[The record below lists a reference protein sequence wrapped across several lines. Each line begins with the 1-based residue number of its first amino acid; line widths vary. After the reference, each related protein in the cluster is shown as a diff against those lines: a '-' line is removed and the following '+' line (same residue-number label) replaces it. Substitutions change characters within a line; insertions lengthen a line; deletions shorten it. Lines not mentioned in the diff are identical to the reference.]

1 MNTFDSLDQDTK
13 VKIIRLHPDLGDK
26 LKIREGLT
34 NFSQEEQ
41 SRAGL
46 AECNDQEF
54 KEFNRLNNEF
64 KSKFN
69 IPFIYA
75 VRGKTKQDILDEFI
89 GRLKSDNMEQEL
101 DKSLIQVKK
110 IANLRI
116 NEIIRKS
123 KTSKLK
129 IGYKFGLEFLNSK
142 NGRKFVSKLKN
153 QITFG
158 DYKFSDI
165 PNTCSSAIKAI
176 KDLKFNYCT
185 VHISSGLEALKAA
198 KKASGRTKLVGVT
211 ILTSLDNKAL
221 KEIGFNKDVKK
232 LVYQQAKLANK
243 AKLDAIVCSAQEVKI
258 VRKVF
263 KKEIITPGI
272 RFNSKSS
279 KLNDQKRILTPNQA
293 YKNGSDWL
301 VIGRPI
307 TRGNIK
313 NNIQRL
319 IDHLNQ

>member
-1 MNTFDSLDQDTK
+1 MKKNKIFIACDS
-13 VKIIRLHPDLGDK
+13 
-26 LKIREGLT
+26 
-34 NFSQEEQ
+34 
-41 SRAGL
+41 A
-46 AECNDQEF
+46 
-54 KEFNRLNNEF
+54 
-64 KSKFN
+64 N
-69 IPFIYA
+69 I
-75 VRGKTKQDILDEFI
+75 Q
-89 GRLKSDNMEQEL
+89 
-101 DKSLIQVKK
+101 
-110 IANLRI
+110 RI
-116 NEIIRKS
+116 KEIIKKS

-142 NGRKFVSKLKN
+142 NGRRFVSQLKN

-185 VHISSGLEALKAA
+185 IHISSGLEALKAA

-221 KEIGFNKDVKK
+221 KEIGFNRDVKK
-232 LVYQQAKLANK
+232 LVYNQARLANK

-272 RFNSKSS
+272 RFNSKLKSNI
-279 KLNDQKRILTPNQA
+279 NDQKRVLTPKQA

-307 TRGNIK
+307 TKGNIK
-313 NNIQRL
+313 NNIKKL
-319 IDHLNQ
+319 IDHLHK

>member
-1 MNTFDSLDQDTK
+1 MKMNKIFIACDS
-13 VKIIRLHPDLGDK
+13 
-26 LKIREGLT
+26 T
-34 NFSQEEQ
+34 N
-41 SRAGL
+41 
-46 AECNDQEF
+46 
-54 KEFNRLNNEF
+54 
-64 KSKFN
+64 
-69 IPFIYA
+69 
-75 VRGKTKQDILDEFI
+75 
-89 GRLKSDNMEQEL
+89 
-101 DKSLIQVKK
+101 IQ
-110 IANLRI
+110 RI
-116 NEIIRKS
+116 KEIIKKS
-123 KTSKLK
+123 NTSKLK
-129 IGYKFGLEFLNSK
+129 IGYKFGLEFLSSK

-165 PNTCSSAIKAI
+165 PNTCASAIKAI

-185 VHISSGLEALKAA
+185 MHISSGLEALKAA
-198 KKASGRTKLVGVT
+198 KKASARTKLVGVT

-272 RFNSKSS
+272 RFDS
-279 KLNDQKRILTPNQA
+279 KLNDQKRVLTPKQA

-307 TRGNIK
+307 TIGNIK
-313 NNIQRL
+313 NNIQTL
-319 IDHLNQ
+319 INHLN

>member
-1 MNTFDSLDQDTK
+1 MKKNKIFIACDS
-13 VKIIRLHPDLGDK
+13 
-26 LKIREGLT
+26 T
-34 NFSQEEQ
+34 N
-41 SRAGL
+41 
-46 AECNDQEF
+46 
-54 KEFNRLNNEF
+54 
-64 KSKFN
+64 
-69 IPFIYA
+69 
-75 VRGKTKQDILDEFI
+75 
-89 GRLKSDNMEQEL
+89 
-101 DKSLIQVKK
+101 IQ
-110 IANLRI
+110 RI
-116 NEIIRKS
+116 KEIIKKS

-142 NGRKFVSKLKN
+142 NGRRFVSQLKN

-165 PNTCSSAIKAI
+165 PNTCSSPIKAI

-185 VHISSGLEALKAA
+185 IHISSGLEALKAA

-221 KEIGFNKDVKK
+221 KEIGFNRDVKK
-232 LVYQQAKLANK
+232 LVYNQARLANK
-243 AKLDAIVCSAQEVKI
+243 AKLDAIVCSAQEIKI

-272 RFNSKSS
+272 RFNSKLKSNI
-279 KLNDQKRILTPNQA
+279 NDQKRVLTPKQA

-307 TRGNIK
+307 TKGNIK
-313 NNIQRL
+313 NNIQTL
-319 IDHLNQ
+319 INHLN